1 VNFMTLGFVLFMAV
15 LLIVMR
21 FCKNIR
27 AQHIILLIASYVF
40 YALGDWRFLGMLF
53 AISLLMWALG
63 RGISKYSGT
72 GKAKALLAAGV
83 AVDLLTL
90 GIFKYLDFFAENF
103 SRIFGMS
110 HVTLKIILPIGIS
123 FYLFQAISYLA
134 DVYHKRV
141 EAQAS
146 PLKILLYI
154 GFFPQIVSG
163 PIVKSKDF
171 LPQLSKAHAITRKN
185 LSWGVQK
192 FAVGLFKKAVIADRL
207 AVAVDA
213 VFSAPAAYDSVSIT
227 LAVISYTLELYC
239 DFSGYSD
246 MAIGVAK
253 MLGFDLGIN
262 FNLPFLAKNPSDF
275 WRRWHISLSSWF
287 RDYVYIPLGGNR
299 RGRLRTY
306 FNLFVTMLLSGIWHG
321 ASWTFIIWGI
331 CWAVA
336 STLHKIFSDIRKH
349 LKIQSKGAL
358 SKLSGAVSIL
368 ITFAVTVPFFVPFR
382 AGNLSTTGVIFSR
395 MFTSPNGIHYISVY
409 AVIFMVLLFAVNL
422 IAAIF
427 NKKDDLFRPLDL
439 SKWRWKLVFC
449 LFVVFTFCFAYIGNT
464 AFIYSQF

>member
-1 VNFMTLGFVLFMAV
+1 MNFMTLGFVLFMAV

-21 FCKNIR
+21 FCKNLR
-27 AQHIILLIASYVF
+27 AQHVILLIASYVF
-40 YALGDWRFLGMLF
+40 YALGDWRFLALLF
-53 AISLLMWALG
+53 GVSILMWALG
-63 RGISKYSGT
+63 RGIAKFEGT

-83 AVDLLTL
+83 AADLLVL

-110 HVTLKIILPIGIS
+110 HVTLKLVLPIGIS
-123 FYLFQAISYLA
+123 FYIFQAISYLA

-141 EAQAS
+141 EAEAS

-163 PIVKSKDF
+163 PIVKSRDF
-171 LPQLSKAHAITRKN
+171 LPQLSAAHAITADN
-185 LSWGVQK
+185 LSQGIQK

-207 AVAVDA
+207 GVAVDA
-213 VFSAPAAYDSVSIT
+213 VFSAPAAYDSISIVM
-227 LAVISYTLELYC
+227 AVLSYTIELYC

-253 MLGFDLGIN
+253 MLGFDLGVN

-299 RGRLRTY
+299 KGRIRTY
-306 FNLFVTMLLSGIWHG
+306 LNLFITMLLSGLWHG
-321 ASWTFIIWGI
+321 ASWTFVIWGV
-331 CWAVA
+331 CWAIA
-336 STLHKIFSDIRKH
+336 SVLHKLFTDIRKRFQLQTH
-349 LKIQSKGAL
+349 GATAKITGIIST
-358 SKLSGAVSIL
+358 L
-368 ITFAVTVPFFVPFR
+368 ITFAVAIFLFTVFR
-382 AGNLSTTGVIFSR
+382 ADSLSAAGVIFER
-395 MFTSPNGIHYISVY
+395 MFTGAGGIHYISVY
-409 AVIFMVLLFAVNL
+409 AVIFIILLFAVNL
-422 IAAIF
+422 IAALF
-427 NKKDDLFRPLDL
+427 NKSNDLFRPLNL
-439 SKWRWKLVFC
+439 AKWRCKLVFC

-464 AFIYSQF
+464 AFIYAQF